1 MITAENRRTAACLVA
16 ATFIFGTTSVH
27 AGPCSDAIA
36 TFETAVHQS
45 SSKPDAGPFL
55 RQSRAAQMSRQP
67 TPDTI
72 KQAEAQAQ
80 AAFDA
85 AMARAKQL
93 DARGDRAGCTR
104 ALSDAKGMY
113 NLQ

>member
-1 MITAENRRTAACLVA
+1 MFDA
-16 ATFIFGTTSVH
+16 TSVR
-27 AGPCSDAIA
+27 ASPCGGAIA
-36 TFETAVHQS
+36 AFETAMRQS
-45 SSKPDAGPFL
+45 SGKPDAGPFL

-85 AMARAKQL
+85 AMARAEQL
-93 DARGDRAGCTR
+93 DARGDRTGCTR
-104 ALSDAKGMY
+104 AFRRQGYVQPAMSHSMQARA
-113 NLQ
+113 